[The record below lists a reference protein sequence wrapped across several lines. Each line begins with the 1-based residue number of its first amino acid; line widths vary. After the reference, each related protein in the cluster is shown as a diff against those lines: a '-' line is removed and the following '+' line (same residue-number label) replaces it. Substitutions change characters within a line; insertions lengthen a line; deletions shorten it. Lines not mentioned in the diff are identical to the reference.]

1 VIRDEWLDGASPAQM
16 ETLAQ
21 ALLDERVTPPF
32 SNLGAQIAGF
42 DAGVGALLVSLR
54 GIDPKVIAWMLRRL
68 ARERRRN
75 APREPTSP

>member
-1 VIRDEWLDGASPAQM
+1 MIRDEWLDHASPAQI
-16 ETLAQ
+16 ETLAA
-21 ALLDERVTPPF
+21 ALLDERVAPPF

-68 ARERRRN
+68 ARERRKH
-75 APREPTSP
+75 AP

>member
-1 VIRDEWLDGASPAQM
+1 VIRDEWLDHASPAQI
-16 ETLAQ
+16 ETLAA
-21 ALLDERVTPPF
+21 ALLDERVAPPF

-68 ARERRRN
+68 ARERRKH
-75 APREPTSP
+75 AP